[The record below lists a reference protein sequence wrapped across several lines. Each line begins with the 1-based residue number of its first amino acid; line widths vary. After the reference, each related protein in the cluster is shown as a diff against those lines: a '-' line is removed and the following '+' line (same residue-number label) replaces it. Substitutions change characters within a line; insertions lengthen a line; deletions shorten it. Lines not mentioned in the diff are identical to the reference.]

1 MRARTSRRVRQGAIL
16 GALALVCAVALGG
29 LFVLTHSGD
38 SAAATC
44 EELGAALP
52 DGMSLWPVGVRCTG
66 GNPTVEVVRLN
77 GTFLTLALAAT
88 AGLILTGVLAMRR
101 IR

>member
-1 MRARTSRRVRQGAIL
+1 
-16 GALALVCAVALGG
+16 
-29 LFVLTHSGD
+29 
-38 SAAATC
+38 
-44 EELGAALP
+44 
-52 DGMSLWPVGVRCTG
+52 
-66 GNPTVEVVRLN
+66 VEVVRLN